1 VLKPQAVS
9 GRVFTQSD
17 RLSWEDHN
25 NNSHRFY
32 DARAG
37 LIMALC
43 CGSGQVIMI
52 DLMRLL
58 IVLLLAFPFAIASAA
73 TLTGRTVRV
82 TDGDTIVILSEGNVQ
97 HKIRLQGIDAP
108 ERGQAYGTKSKK
120 HLSEWV
126 AGRFVVVKMDK
137 RDRYGRVIGKVL
149 VGGKEVCLEQVIAG
163 LAWHY
168 KKYQNEQ
175 TASDRQQYA
184 DAESEARDAKRGL
197 WQDPQ
202 AIAPWDYR
210 AAKRK

>member
-1 VLKPQAVS
+1 
-9 GRVFTQSD
+9 
-17 RLSWEDHN
+17 
-25 NNSHRFY
+25 
-32 DARAG
+32 
-37 LIMALC
+37 
-43 CGSGQVIMI
+43 MI
-52 DLMRLL
+52 YMMRLL
-58 IVLLLAFPFAIASAA
+58 IVLLLAFPFAASSAA

-108 ERGQAYGTKSKK
+108 ERGQAYGTKSKE

-126 AGRFVVVKMDK
+126 AGRFVVVKTDK

-149 VGGKEVCLEQVIAG
+149 MGGTDVCLEQIIAG
-163 LAWHY
+163 FAWHY

-175 TASDRQQYA
+175 TASDRQLYA
-184 DAESEARDAKRGL
+184 HAEKEARGAKRGL

-210 AAKRK
+210 AARRK